1 MERGRY
7 NVAVGLWAMGLFM
20 VYGFLL
26 IYLRDFHADKEAWIA
41 QYGLGKHF
49 EMRLAHVHGNLL
61 ALLNVIIG
69 FVLARVGGPVGQRR
83 VAAWLSLLGMVMP
96 LGIFLEVTLGA
107 PPYPVLLGALSMVA
121 GTAWTGV
128 LALRHWEAAPA
139 PA

>member
-1 MERGRY
+1 MEP
-7 NVAVGLWAMGLFM
+7 
-20 VYGFLL
+20 
-26 IYLRDFHADKEAWIA
+26 
-41 QYGLGKHF
+41 
-49 EMRLAHVHGNLL
+49 
-61 ALLNVIIG
+61 VIIPLRPVLL
-69 FVLARVGGPVGQRR
+69 FLVVLARVGGPVGQRR